1 MYHRERREKG
11 GNNKDIK
18 ELKQEKKLWK
28 SLERDGVMDTRLF
41 RFFSV

>member
-18 ELKQEKKLWK
+18 ELKQEKKIMEIIGEGWGYGHK
-28 SLERDGVMDTRLF
+28 II
-41 RFFSV
+41 